1 MKTILSSE
9 LGVLMSHSIYDN
21 VWEKVSLTPC
31 LFNTL
36 NGFLCLIQL
45 ALGSLDGGLDWNGDP
60 ETEGV

>member
-1 MKTILSSE
+1 
-9 LGVLMSHSIYDN
+9 MSHSIYDN